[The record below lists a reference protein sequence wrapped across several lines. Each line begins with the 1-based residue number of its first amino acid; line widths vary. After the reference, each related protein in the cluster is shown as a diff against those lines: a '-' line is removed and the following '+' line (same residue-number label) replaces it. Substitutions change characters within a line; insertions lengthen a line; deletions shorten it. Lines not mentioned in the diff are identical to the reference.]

1 MKILYA
7 SNYDSLDKSIWSG
20 LGYHIRAC
28 LSRAGL
34 EMVPYTLPLIPC
46 WLGRILNL
54 KKRFVAKMGW
64 GLYIDAYDP
73 MLARFHSSKVD
84 VAAAQLGADAIV
96 SPGSLPVAFCNSPKP
111 LAIWCDAT
119 AKALFQTYPAYTNL
133 SWVTR
138 READVTDRSCLRR
151 AAAAV
156 YTSDWAAESAEKD
169 YGADSKKVHVVPFGA
184 NIEQAPSPEEV
195 QGYLANRDIVTPTFL
210 FAGVDWLRKGGDFVV
225 EAISKIREA
234 GCAARLRVM
243 GCEVPET
250 IRKISW
256 VSVDGFVDKHS
267 SEGGEVFSKAFA
279 EAFALF
285 LPSLAECYG
294 LVYCEANAYAVP
306 AVGRNVGG
314 VGTIIRDGVN
324 GLLLPTSTSAAEAA
338 NQLLHWIKNPEAYRE
353 ICRKSRLEYE
363 RRLNWDVAGE
373 RMAEIIMREVEKRRG
388 I

>member
-1 MKILYA
+1 
-7 SNYDSLDKSIWSG
+7 
-20 LGYHIRAC
+20 
-28 LSRAGL
+28 
-34 EMVPYTLPLIPC
+34 
-46 WLGRILNL
+46 
-54 KKRFVAKMGW
+54 
-64 GLYIDAYDP
+64 
-73 MLARFHSSKVD
+73 
-84 VAAAQLGADAIV
+84 
-96 SPGSLPVAFCNSPKP
+96 
-111 LAIWCDAT
+111 
-119 AKALFQTYPAYTNL
+119 
-133 SWVTR
+133 
-138 READVTDRSCLRR
+138 
-151 AAAAV
+151 
-156 YTSDWAAESAEKD
+156 
-169 YGADSKKVHVVPFGA
+169 
-184 NIEQAPSPEEV
+184 
-195 QGYLANRDIVTPTFL
+195 
-210 FAGVDWLRKGGDFVV
+210 
-225 EAISKIREA
+225 
-234 GCAARLRVM
+234 M